1 AVGTVQTGAAG
12 TNASVTNVGSASAA
26 VFNFVIPQGAKGEQ
40 GERGPTGPKGPRGQQ
55 GPTGP
60 TGPTGPKGEQ
70 GPQGPAG
77 PAGDTQAIVYGT
89 CNAAGSTVL
98 KAITLTNAP
107 TDWAQPFKYIFAIRY
122 TSPNETS
129 SATAIISGTAYAYR
143 YGGSSLN
150 SASLFAAG
158 R

>member
-1 AVGTVQTGAAG
+1 
-12 TNASVTNVGSASAA
+12 
-26 VFNFVIPQGAKGEQ
+26 
-40 GERGPTGPKGPRGQQ
+40 
-55 GPTGP
+55 
-60 TGPTGPKGEQ
+60 
-70 GPQGPAG
+70 
-77 PAGDTQAIVYGT
+77 
-89 CNAAGSTVL
+89 
-98 KAITLTNAP
+98 AP

-158 R
+158 RSGTVAYYYIGDDKTFNWLGDSTATQAQFTNEQVVGLATAAIFSGFTSSVSAGGRTWSVTKIGYPNNSTAKTFAIATTTGTFSASPT